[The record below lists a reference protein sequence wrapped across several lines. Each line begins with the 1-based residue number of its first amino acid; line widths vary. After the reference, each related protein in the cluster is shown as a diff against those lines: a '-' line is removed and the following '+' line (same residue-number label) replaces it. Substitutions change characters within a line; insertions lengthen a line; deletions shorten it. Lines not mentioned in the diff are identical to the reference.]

1 MADLE
6 TRITAIEEWIEAFEA
21 SCKEAEAELQSMLDN
36 DVTIESVP
44 SDRITVHLLRDKSRD
59 N

>member
-36 DVTIESVP
+36 EATIEFVP
-44 SDRITVHLLRDKSRD
+44 DSSLLRDKSKD